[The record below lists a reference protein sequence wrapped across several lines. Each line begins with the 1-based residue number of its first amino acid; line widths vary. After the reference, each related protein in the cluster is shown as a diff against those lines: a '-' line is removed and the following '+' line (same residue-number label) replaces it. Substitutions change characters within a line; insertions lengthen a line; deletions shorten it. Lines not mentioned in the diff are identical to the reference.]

1 MFVGVASERYAN
13 AVNVLFLGTGTS
25 HGVPMIGCDCDV
37 CRSTDPRDTRLR
49 PSIYVTGDD
58 GTRLLVDTTP
68 DFRAQ
73 ALTHEIRRID
83 AVLYTHTHA
92 DHILG
97 LDELRR
103 FNHMTR
109 QPVPLFG
116 DAFTLAEL
124 RRTFAYAFD
133 TGTPKGGGVPHL
145 QLWTLTGGALTIG
158 RQDIVPVPVRH
169 GHRMI
174 LGFRFGRFAYLTDCN
189 EVPAA
194 SMALLQDL
202 DVLVIDALR
211 HRPHPTHFSVA
222 EALTVATAIGA
233 RQTYFTHIC
242 HDLPHAAT
250 CAALPAG
257 VSLAYDG
264 LHLEIP

>member
-1 MFVGVASERYAN
+1 
-13 AVNVLFLGTGTS
+13 
-25 HGVPMIGCDCDV
+25 MIGCDCAV
-37 CRSTDPRDTRLR
+37 CHSSDPRDTRLR
-49 PSIYVTGDD
+49 PSIYVTCDD
-58 GTRLLVDTTP
+58 GARVLVDTGP

-73 ALTHEIRRID
+73 ALTHDIRRVD

-103 FNHMTR
+103 FNHMTK
-109 QPVPLFG
+109 QPVPLFA
-116 DAFTLAEL
+116 DAYALSEL
-124 RRTFAYAFD
+124 RRTFSYAFD
-133 TGTPKGGGVPHL
+133 ADRPKGGGVPQL
-145 QLWTLTGGALTIG
+145 RLWTLTGGALMIG
-158 RQDIVPVPVRH
+158 RQEIVPIPVRH

-189 EVPAA
+189 AVPDA
-194 SMALLQDL
+194 SLALLKDL
-202 DVLVIDALR
+202 DVLVLDALR
-211 HRPHPTHFSVA
+211 HRPHPTHFCVD
-222 EALTVATAIGA
+222 EALAAAAQIGA

-257 VSLAYDG
+257 VTLAYDG
-264 LHLEIP
+264 LSLDVG

>member
-1 MFVGVASERYAN
+1 V
-13 AVNVLFLGTGTS
+13 
-25 HGVPMIGCDCDV
+25 
-37 CRSTDPRDTRLR
+37 
-49 PSIYVTGDD
+49 
-58 GTRLLVDTTP
+58 LVDTTP
-68 DFRAQ
+68 DLRAQ
-73 ALTHEIRRID
+73 ALAHGIRRVD

-116 DAFTLAEL
+116 DAYSLTEL

-133 TGTPKGGGVPHL
+133 ADGPKGGGVPRL
-145 QLWTLTGGALTIG
+145 RLWTLSGGALSIG
-158 RQDIVPVPVRH
+158 RQEIVPVPVGH

-189 EVPAA
+189 AVPAA
-194 SMALLQDL
+194 SLALLRDL
-202 DVLVIDALR
+202 DVLVLDALR
-211 HRPHPTHFSVA
+211 YRPHPTHFTVP
-222 EALTVATAIGA
+222 EALDVAAAVGA

-250 CAALPAG
+250 CASLPAG
-257 VSLAYDG
+257 VALAYDG
-264 LHLEIP
+264 LQLEIR

>member
-1 MFVGVASERYAN
+1 
-13 AVNVLFLGTGTS
+13 
-25 HGVPMIGCDCDV
+25 MIGCDCDV
-37 CRSTDPRDTRLR
+37 CRSPDPRDTRLR
-49 PSIYVTGDD
+49 PSIYVTCDD
-58 GTRLLVDTTP
+58 GTRVLVDTTP

-73 ALTHEIRRID
+73 ALAHDIRRVD

-103 FNHMTR
+103 FNHLTR

-116 DAFTLAEL
+116 DAFSLAEL
-124 RRTFAYAFD
+124 RRTFAYAFE
-133 TGTPKGGGVPHL
+133 THAPKGGGVPQL
-145 QLWTLTGGALTIG
+145 QLWTLAGGALMIG
-158 RQDIVPVPVRH
+158 RQEIVPVPVRH

-189 EVPAA
+189 DVPAT
-194 SMALLQDL
+194 SLALLNDL

-211 HRPHPTHFSVA
+211 HRPHSTHFTVT
-222 EALTVATAIGA
+222 EALGVAAAVGA

-242 HDLPHAAT
+242 HELPHAAT
-250 CAALPAG
+250 CASLPAG
-257 VSLAYDG
+257 VTLAYDG
-264 LHLEIP
+264 LSIDVR